1 MEELLNPRHPHL
13 EFHEQQ
19 LQALQALPAEQQAEM
34 ARLFRL
40 GNASYRYHQL
50 AAQAEPTETD
60 FEEWLTGLP
69 DRMRRAM
76 QAEGFAKCRTT
87 QSFTRYVLEKRDIGY
102 AEFMQSVLQPDDW
115 AYEQQLAQQ
124 DIQPSEATAQ

>member
-1 MEELLNPRHPHL
+1 MAELLHPRHPHPK
-13 EFHEQQ
+13 FHAQQ
-19 LQALQALPAEQQAEM
+19 LQALRALPPEQQAEL

-50 AAQAEPTETD
+50 AAQATPTETD

-69 DRMRRAM
+69 DRLRRAM
-76 QAEGFAKCRTT
+76 QKEGFAKCRTT

-102 AEFMQSVLQPDDW
+102 AEFMQSVLLPDDW

-124 DIQPSEATAQ
+124 DGQRDEPITQ